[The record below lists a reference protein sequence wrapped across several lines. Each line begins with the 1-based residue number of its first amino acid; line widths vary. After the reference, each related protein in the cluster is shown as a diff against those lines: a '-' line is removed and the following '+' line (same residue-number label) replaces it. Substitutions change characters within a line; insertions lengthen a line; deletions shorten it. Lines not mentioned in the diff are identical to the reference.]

1 MVSPLVRFG
10 TSTWTYEG
18 WKGQVYLKG
27 YPKGSFTKH
36 CLAEYWQFPHNGTPL
51 FRTVGNDSTFY
62 RPPTSQQLR
71 AYRDQMPETVSMCFK
86 VWEDI
91 TVPVFASHPRYG
103 LKAGQPNPRFLD
115 AQLFKDFVLAPFREA
130 QFENC
135 TGPFLFEFQRHDLS
149 IDEFTVRLNSF
160 FKQLPSEFNYAVEIR
175 NAGLLGSQYRKVL
188 ETYGV
193 AHVYNHWS
201 YMPSLAEQHRRLHEI
216 FTAPFTVLRLLTPLK
231 MSYAEAK
238 QRAAPYTKIVAELPE
253 MRRDTV
259 ALIRQSITQA
269 KPAYVLVNNRSEG
282 NAPKTIQG
290 LVEALEE
297 AVPRGTMAHGESL

>member
-1 MVSPLVRFG
+1 MVSSLVRFG

-18 WKGQVYLKG
+18 WKGQVYLKD
-27 YPKGSFTKH
+27 YPKGTFTKQ
-36 CLAEYWQFPHNGTPL
+36 CLSEYWRFLHNGSPL
-51 FRTVGNDSTFY
+51 FHTVGNDSAFY

-71 AYRDQMPETVSMCFK
+71 AYRDQMPERVEMCFK

-91 TVPVFASHPRYG
+91 TVPMFAPHPRYG

-115 AQLFKDFVLAPFREA
+115 VQLFKDLVLAPFQEVRF
-130 QFENC
+130 QDC

-149 IDEFTVRLNSF
+149 IDEFCSKLDSF
-160 FKQLPSEFNYAVEIR
+160 FSQLPDDFKYAVEIR
-175 NAGLLGSQYRKVL
+175 NAGLLGPVYRKVL
-188 ETYGV
+188 EAHGV

-201 YMPSLAEQHRRLHEI
+201 YMPALAGQHKRMQET

-231 MSYAEAK
+231 MSYADAK
-238 QRAAPYTKIVAELPE
+238 KRAAPYTKIVAELPE

-259 ALIRQSITQA
+259 AIIQQSIVQA

-290 LVEALEE
+290 LVELLQANE
-297 AVPRGTMAHGESL
+297 PTSSQ